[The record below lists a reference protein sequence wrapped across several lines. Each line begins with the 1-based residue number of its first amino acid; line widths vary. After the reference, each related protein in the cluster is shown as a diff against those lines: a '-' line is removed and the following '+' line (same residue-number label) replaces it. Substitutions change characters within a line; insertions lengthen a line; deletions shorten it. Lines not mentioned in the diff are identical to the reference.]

1 MLTGTLHWEEM
12 LYAIMLLSNAVS
24 KDGYEKTSLI
34 LHLDPGTMR
43 SQLVVDRRDSG
54 EVASE
59 TGVSSLQGGL

>member
-1 MLTGTLHWEEM
+1 
-12 LYAIMLLSNAVS
+12 MLLSNAVS
-24 KDGYEKTSLI
+24 KYGYEKTSLI